1 VDIEQLR
8 AFERIVR
15 EGSFSRAARSM
26 DLTQPTISARISG
39 LERTVGGPLFVRSG
53 RRLTLT
59 PRGEQFLPYV
69 RRALAVLAEGVEV
82 AAEADSGERGRVTL
96 GVVQSLSL
104 GFLTDAVGRFCA
116 RRPRAELFIRAAQSN
131 QVVEMLNDG
140 LVRLGLMAWPFYGA
154 DMAPLLRFREEL
166 TVVVPAGRGPQE
178 AAALAD
184 LARTQGPFWLVQ
196 WTPSITALL
205 TRLVADAGQVVEA
218 PAGTLRE
225 LLLRGQGVGVLTRT
239 LVAEDLAAG
248 RLVEVAVTDLPR
260 LYRESAL
267 VQLAR
272 SGRPT
277 GAAQEM
283 IAVLRDT
290 AADYGILQPDD
301 TPD

>member
-1 VDIEQLR
+1 
-8 AFERIVR
+8 
-15 EGSFSRAARSM
+15 
-26 DLTQPTISARISG
+26 
-39 LERTVGGPLFVRSG
+39 
-53 RRLTLT
+53 
-59 PRGEQFLPYV
+59 
-69 RRALAVLAEGVEV
+69 
-82 AAEADSGERGRVTL
+82 
-96 GVVQSLSL
+96 
-104 GFLTDAVGRFCA
+104 
-116 RRPRAELFIRAAQSN
+116 
-131 QVVEMLNDG
+131 
-140 LVRLGLMAWPFYGA
+140 MAWPFYGA

-166 TVVVPAGRGPQE
+166 TVVVPAGRAPQE